1 MIDLTKHEWK
11 NFTVN
16 SLPNPDIEKNII
28 VINSDVTYIDI
39 CNIFIDNGVV
49 KIAIYNNTFN
59 EMQVLSITNIRLKN
73 LRWDYIKV
81 K

>member
-16 SLPNPDIEKNII
+16 SLPNPDIERNIV
-28 VINSDVTYIDI
+28 VINPDATHIDI
-39 CNIFIDNGVV
+39 CDIFIDNGVV
-49 KIAIYNNTFN
+49 KIAIYTNIFN
-59 EMQVLSITNIRLKN
+59 EIQILSITNIRLKN